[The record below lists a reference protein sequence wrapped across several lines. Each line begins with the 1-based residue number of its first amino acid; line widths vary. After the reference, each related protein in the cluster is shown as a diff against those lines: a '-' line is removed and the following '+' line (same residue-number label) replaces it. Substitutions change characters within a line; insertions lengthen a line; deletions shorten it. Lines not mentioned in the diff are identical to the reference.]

1 MTQENRSGR
10 PQGRPPEGDSR
21 PTRTEAQ
28 LRGPFL
34 LFFVSAV
41 IWLLAASILG
51 VIAALQQGS
60 LAGGPFRDCEIF
72 TSGHVTAA
80 QRNLFVY
87 GWGFN
92 AFFALNLWL
101 LSQLGRFEF
110 RNGWLATLGGAAWN
124 LALAYGVIQVFAGN
138 QTGFGLLE
146 FPREV
151 GPVLAV
157 AFLLAGFW
165 PIVAFARRP
174 TGHTF
179 ASQWFVV
186 GASFAFPLTY
196 LLAQLLVLWQPASG
210 VVQAIAHSWFV
221 SNLLLLWIGA
231 SALAAVYYFL
241 PKVLGRTISGY
252 YLAPVA
258 FWTFFLFAGWTGP
271 AALIG
276 GPVPL
281 WIQSVGV
288 VAGAMLIVPVIITAI
303 NFHGT
308 LSAEG
313 GWSRAWNDTTLRFVS
328 FGAVAFTLFGVLNA
342 VFGFRGY
349 NAVVRFT
356 SFAAGQEQLLTYAF
370 ATMVLFGAAYFVL
383 PRLTG
388 SLWPSAKLVHVHFWA
403 TALGAVAMLVS
414 LLVGGWQEG
423 KQLADVSVKLPDV
436 IRAGS
441 LWRTVL
447 SVSAILL
454 LVGHVAFA
462 LNAFGMILK
471 SSAPASAGRHD

>member
-1 MTQENRSGR
+1 MTQENRSDL

-21 PTRTEAQ
+21 LTRTEVQ

-41 IWLLAASILG
+41 IWLLAASVLG

-60 LAGGPFRDCEIF
+60 LVAGPFRDCEIL
-72 TSGHVTAA
+72 TYGHVAAA
-80 QRNLFVY
+80 QRNLFIY

-110 RNGWLATLGGAAWN
+110 RNGWIATLGGAVWN
-124 LALAYGVIQVFAGN
+124 LALTYGVIQIFAGN

-221 SNLLLLWIGA
+221 SNLLLLWFGA

-258 FWTFFLFAGWTGP
+258 FWTFFLFASWTGP
-271 AALIG
+271 STMIG
-276 GPVPL
+276 APVPL
-281 WIQSVGV
+281 WLQSVGV
-288 VAGAMLIVPVIITAI
+288 VASAMLIIPVIITAL

-308 LSAEG
+308 LSTEG

-328 FGAVAFTLFGVLNA
+328 FGAVAFTLFGLLNA
-342 VFGFRGY
+342 IFGFRGP

-356 SFAAGQEQLLTYAF
+356 SFAAGQEQLLVYAC
-370 ATMVLFGAAYFVL
+370 ATMVIFGAAYFVL

-403 TALGAVAMLVS
+403 TALGAVASVVA
-414 LLVGGWQEG
+414 LLVGGYESG
-423 KQLADVSVKLPDV
+423 KQLADVTVSFQQVAK
-436 IRAGS
+436 AGS
-441 LWRTVL
+441 SWNVAL
-447 SVSAILL
+447 SVSAVLL
-454 LVGHVAFA
+454 LVGHLAFA

-471 SSAPASAGRHD
+471 SFAPASAGRHD

>member
-1 MTQENRSGR
+1 MTQDNRSGR
-10 PQGRPPEGDSR
+10 PQGRPPEGEARLS
-21 PTRTEAQ
+21 RTEDQ

-41 IWLLAASILG
+41 VWLLAASVLG
-51 VIAALQQGS
+51 VVASLQQGT
-60 LAGGPFRDCEIF
+60 LAGVLFRDCEIL
-72 TSGHVTAA
+72 THGRVAAA
-80 QRNLFVY
+80 QHNLFVY

-101 LSQLGRFEF
+101 LSQLGRFEL
-110 RNGWLATLGGAAWN
+110 RNGWLATLGGAVWN
-124 LALAYGVIQVFAGN
+124 LALTYGVVQVFAGKLN
-138 QTGFGLLE
+138 GFALLD

-186 GASFAFPLTY
+186 AASFAFPLTY
-196 LLAQLLVLWQPASG
+196 LLAQLIVLWQPASG
-210 VVQAIAHSWFV
+210 VVQAVAHSWFV
-221 SNLLLLWIGA
+221 SNLLLLWFGA

-241 PKVLGRTISGY
+241 PKVLGRAISGY

-258 FWTFFLFAGWTGP
+258 FWSYVCFAGWTGP
-271 AALIG
+271 AALLG
-276 GPVPL
+276 SPVPL
-281 WIQSVGV
+281 WVQSIGV
-288 VAGAMLIVPVIITAI
+288 VAGAMLLVPVIITAI

-328 FGAVAFTLFGVLNA
+328 FGAVAFTLFGLLNA
-342 VFGFRGY
+342 AFGFRDA
-349 NAVVRFT
+349 NALVRFT

-370 ATMVLFGAAYFVL
+370 ATMVLFGSAYFVL

-388 SLWPSAKLVHVHFWA
+388 SLWPSAKLVHVHFWS
-403 TALGAVAMLVS
+403 TAVGAVVALVA
-414 LLVGGWQEG
+414 LFVGGWQEG
-423 KQLADVSVKLPDV
+423 KQLADASVSLQQVAK
-436 IRAGS
+436 AGS
-441 LWRTVL
+441 AWRTVL
-447 SVSAILL
+447 TVSTVLL

-471 SSAPASAGRHD
+471 SSAPASAGRND

>member
-10 PQGRPPEGDSR
+10 PQGRPPESDSR
-21 PTRTEAQ
+21 LTRTEAQ

-51 VIAALQQGS
+51 LIAALQQGS
-60 LAGGPFRDCEIF
+60 VAGGLFRDCEVL
-72 TSGHVTAA
+72 TYGHVASA

-101 LSQLGRFEF
+101 LSQLGRFEL
-110 RNGWLATLGGAAWN
+110 RNGWLATLGGAVWN
-124 LALAYGVIQVFAGN
+124 LALTYGVIQIFAGN
-138 QTGFGLLE
+138 QNGFGLLE

-221 SNLLLLWIGA
+221 SNLLLLWFGA

-241 PKVLGRTISGY
+241 PKVLGRTISAY
-252 YLAPVA
+252 YLAPVG
-258 FWTFFLFAGWTGP
+258 FWTFFLFASWTGP

-276 GPVPL
+276 APVPL
-281 WIQSVGV
+281 WLQSAGV
-288 VAGAMLIVPVIITAI
+288 VAAAMLVIPVIVTAI

-308 LSAEG
+308 LSVEG
-313 GWSRAWNDTTLRFVS
+313 GWTRAWNDTTLRFVS
-328 FGAVAFTLFGVLNA
+328 FGAVAFTLFGALNA
-342 VFGFRGY
+342 VFAFRGY

-370 ATMVLFGAAYFVL
+370 ASMVIFGAVYFVL

-388 SLWPSAKLVHVHFWA
+388 SLWPSAKLVHAHFWA
-403 TALGAVAMLVS
+403 AALGAVASIVA
-414 LLVGGWQEG
+414 LLVGGWESG
-423 KQLADVSVKLPDV
+423 KQLADASVSLQQVAK
-436 IRAGS
+436 AGS
-441 LWRTVL
+441 SWNLALV
-447 SVSAILL
+447 VSAVLL

-471 SSAPASAGRHD
+471 SSAPASAGRHE

>member
-1 MTQENRSGR
+1 MTQDNRSGR
-10 PQGRPPEGDSR
+10 PQGRPPEGDGRVSR
-21 PTRTEAQ
+21 GEAS

-41 IWLLAASILG
+41 VWLLAASVLG
-51 VIAALQQGS
+51 VIAALDLGS
-60 LAGGPFRDCEIF
+60 MVGVLRDCAWF
-72 TSGHVTAA
+72 TPGRIATA
-80 QRNLFVY
+80 QQDLFIY

-101 LSQLGRFEF
+101 LAQLGRFEF
-110 RNGWLATLGGAAWN
+110 RNGWLAQLGGVAWN
-124 LALAYGVIQVFAGN
+124 LALTYGVARVFAGDM
-138 QTGFGLLE
+138 TGYRLLD

-186 GASFAFPLTY
+186 GASFAFPLIY

-221 SNLLLLWIGA
+221 ANLLQLWFGA
-231 SALAAVYYFL
+231 SALAAIYYFL
-241 PKVLGRTISGY
+241 PKVLERTLTGY

-271 AALIG
+271 AALVG
-276 GPVPL
+276 SPVPL
-281 WIQSVGV
+281 WLQSTGV
-288 VAGAMLIVPVIITAI
+288 VAAAMMLIPVIIIAI
-303 NFHGT
+303 NVLGT
-308 LSAEG
+308 LSSQG
-313 GWSRAWNDTTLRFVS
+313 GWARAWNDTTLRFVS
-328 FGAVAFTLFGVLNA
+328 FGAVAFTLAGVLGG
-342 VFGFRGY
+342 VFAFRSMS
-349 NAVVRFT
+349 AVVRFT
-356 SFAAGQEQLLTYAF
+356 SFATGLEQLLVYGCAS
-370 ATMVLFGAAYFVL
+370 MVVFGASYFIL

-388 SLWPSAKLVHVHFWA
+388 ALWPSAKLVHVHFWA
-403 TALGAVAMLVS
+403 TALGFLAAVVAW
-414 LLVGGWQEG
+414 LVGGWQNG
-423 KQLADVSVKLPDV
+423 QLLANPAGAYADVL
-436 IRAGS
+436 RAGS
-441 LWRTVL
+441 AWCLVL
-447 SVSAILL
+447 KISAVLV

-471 SSAPASAGRHD
+471 SSVPADAGRHD

>member
-1 MTQENRSGR
+1 MTQDNRSGR
-10 PQGRPPEGDSR
+10 PQGRPPEGDGRVSR
-21 PTRTEAQ
+21 VEAS

-41 IWLLAASILG
+41 VWLLAASVLG
-51 VIAALQQGS
+51 VIGALDLGAS
-60 LAGGPFRDCEIF
+60 VGVLRDCAWF
-72 TSGHVTAA
+72 TPGRIATA
-80 QRNLFVY
+80 QQDLFVY

-110 RNGWLATLGGAAWN
+110 RNGWLAQLGGVAWN
-124 LALAYGVIQVFAGN
+124 LALTYGVARVFAGDM
-138 QTGFGLLE
+138 TGYRLLD

-151 GPVLAV
+151 GPVLAA

-174 TGHTF
+174 SGHTF

-186 GASFAFPLTY
+186 GASFAFPLVY

-221 SNLLLLWIGA
+221 ANLLQLWFGA
-231 SALAAVYYFL
+231 SALAAIYYFL
-241 PKVLGRTISGY
+241 PKVLERTLTGY

-271 AALIG
+271 AALVG
-276 GPVPL
+276 SPVPL
-281 WIQSVGV
+281 WLQSTGV
-288 VAGAMLIVPVIITAI
+288 VAAAMMLIPVIIVAI
-303 NFHGT
+303 NVLGT
-308 LSAEG
+308 LSSQG
-313 GWSRAWNDTTLRFVS
+313 GWARAWNDTTLRFVS
-328 FGAVAFTLFGVLNA
+328 FGAVAFTLAGVLGG
-342 VFGFRGY
+342 VFAFRSMS
-349 NAVVRFT
+349 AVVRFT
-356 SFAAGQEQLLTYAF
+356 SFATGLEQLLVYGCAS
-370 ATMVLFGAAYFVL
+370 MVVFGASYFIL

-388 SLWPSAKLVHVHFWA
+388 ALWPSAKLVHVHFWA
-403 TALGAVAMLVS
+403 TALGFLAALVAW
-414 LLVGGWQEG
+414 LVGGWQNG
-423 KQLADVSVKLPDV
+423 QLLANPAVAYADVL
-436 IRAGS
+436 RAGS
-441 LWRTVL
+441 SWCLVL
-447 SVSAILL
+447 MISAVLV

-471 SSAPASAGRHD
+471 SSAPADSGRHD